1 MGEKNY
7 LLHAKY
13 TGVAWVIRWNVRQ
26 AADMQASL
34 FGRITFLP
42 SWWKHWKHMVS
53 LCTHIL
59 SAACK
64 ESVCVCV
71 CVKESVCVC
80 VCARARSVVSNSSD
94 PMDCSQPGS
103 SVHGII
109 LARILDWVAISFSRG
124 SSRPRDWTYILCG
137 SCTGR

>member
-42 SWWKHWKHMVS
+42 SWRKHWKHMVS

-71 CVKESVCVC
+71 CVCVRVRAC
-80 VCARARSVVSNSSD
+80 VRARA
-94 PMDCSQPGS
+94 
-103 SVHGII
+103 
-109 LARILDWVAISFSRG
+109 LSRVELF
-124 SSRPRDWTYILCG
+124 RPNGL
-137 SCTGR
+137 